1 MFHYEFSRRKGEL
14 IIYAV
19 KGGMKIRE
27 LCQGAAS
34 ITVEPIQMCFFK
46 KFKKNVREKNWE
58 TLFSYKGNYYYISCD
73 NNFIARSFV
82 DTSLSRFIEKYL
94 EVEREKNLKT
104 YIEDKNFLP
113 IEYVNDKVRKD
124 SKDEKRGL
132 YILIITALILLPFL
146 LRSINTKEEV
156 KIENVEY
163 ASANCI
169 KKDEV
174 IFWLSL
180 NKNGV
185 KGNIVK
191 NNASLEVINNET
203 LEQLSKDDKVSINN
217 IYYLG
222 DDKYK
227 IELIKR

>member
-1 MFHYEFSRRKGEL
+1 M
-14 IIYAV
+14 
-19 KGGMKIRE
+19 
-27 LCQGAAS
+27 Q
-34 ITVEPIQMCFFK
+34 K
-46 KFKKNVREKNWE
+46 KFIN
-58 TLFSYKGNYYYISCD
+58 
-73 NNFIARSFV
+73 
-82 DTSLSRFIEKYL
+82 
-94 EVEREKNLKT
+94 
-104 YIEDKNFLP
+104 KNFLP

-132 YILIITALILLPFL
+132 YILIITALILLPFS
-146 LRSINTKEEV
+146 LRRINTKEEV

-191 NNASLEVINNET
+191 NNASLEVSNNET

>member
-1 MFHYEFSRRKGEL
+1 M
-14 IIYAV
+14 
-19 KGGMKIRE
+19 
-27 LCQGAAS
+27 Q
-34 ITVEPIQMCFFK
+34 K
-46 KFKKNVREKNWE
+46 KFIN
-58 TLFSYKGNYYYISCD
+58 
-73 NNFIARSFV
+73 
-82 DTSLSRFIEKYL
+82 
-94 EVEREKNLKT
+94 
-104 YIEDKNFLP
+104 KNFLP

-156 KIENVEY
+156 KIENVEN

>member
-1 MFHYEFSRRKGEL
+1 M
-14 IIYAV
+14 
-19 KGGMKIRE
+19 
-27 LCQGAAS
+27 Q
-34 ITVEPIQMCFFK
+34 K
-46 KFKKNVREKNWE
+46 KFIN
-58 TLFSYKGNYYYISCD
+58 
-73 NNFIARSFV
+73 
-82 DTSLSRFIEKYL
+82 
-94 EVEREKNLKT
+94 
-104 YIEDKNFLP
+104 KNFLQ

-132 YILIITALILLPFL
+132 YILIITALILLPFS

-191 NNASLEVINNET
+191 NNASLEVSNNET

>member
-1 MFHYEFSRRKGEL
+1 M
-14 IIYAV
+14 
-19 KGGMKIRE
+19 
-27 LCQGAAS
+27 Q
-34 ITVEPIQMCFFK
+34 K
-46 KFKKNVREKNWE
+46 KFIN
-58 TLFSYKGNYYYISCD
+58 
-73 NNFIARSFV
+73 
-82 DTSLSRFIEKYL
+82 
-94 EVEREKNLKT
+94 
-104 YIEDKNFLP
+104 KNFLP

-132 YILIITALILLPFL
+132 YILIITALILLPFS

-180 NKNGV
+180 NQNGV

-191 NNASLEVINNET
+191 NNASLEVSNNET

-227 IELIKR
+227 IELTKR

>member
-1 MFHYEFSRRKGEL
+1 M
-14 IIYAV
+14 
-19 KGGMKIRE
+19 
-27 LCQGAAS
+27 Q
-34 ITVEPIQMCFFK
+34 K
-46 KFKKNVREKNWE
+46 KFIN
-58 TLFSYKGNYYYISCD
+58 
-73 NNFIARSFV
+73 
-82 DTSLSRFIEKYL
+82 
-94 EVEREKNLKT
+94 
-104 YIEDKNFLP
+104 KNFLP

-132 YILIITALILLPFL
+132 YILIITALILLPL
-146 LRSINTKEEV
+146 SLSSINTKEEV

-191 NNASLEVINNET
+191 NNASLEVSNNET

>member
-1 MFHYEFSRRKGEL
+1 MKEEEIQTVIERAFGSSEDFLFHYEFSRRKGEL

-104 YIEDKNFLP
+104 YIEEGISKEFPESYNTFVIKDFGEVLNAK
-113 IEYVNDKVRKD
+113 KV
-124 SKDEKRGL
+124 
-132 YILIITALILLPFL
+132 
-146 LRSINTKEEV
+146 
-156 KIENVEY
+156 
-163 ASANCI
+163 
-169 KKDEV
+169 
-174 IFWLSL
+174 
-180 NKNGV
+180 
-185 KGNIVK
+185 
-191 NNASLEVINNET
+191 
-203 LEQLSKDDKVSINN
+203 
-217 IYYLG
+217 
-222 DDKYK
+222 YK
-227 IELIKR
+227 